1 MCEELPCHIPTLH
14 HHVIHF
20 QRVPIMLCC
29 EWCSLS
35 PSIPDHIFTAQTP
48 SSGEEYPEVLH
59 YTSLYLIIPHYTCD
73 DGLWTADI
81 PIQKGDYLNIWTV
94 ISERLET
101 NARGAIWLRPTKDHS
116 LLKINKQINK

>member
-1 MCEELPCHIPTLH
+1 MCEELPCHIPTLY

-59 YTSLYLIIPHYTCD
+59 YTSLYLII
-73 DGLWTADI
+73 LVMM
-81 PIQKGDYLNIWTV
+81 DYGQLT
-94 ISERLET
+94 SLFRKET
-101 NARGAIWLRPTKDHS
+101 I
-116 LLKINKQINK
+116 